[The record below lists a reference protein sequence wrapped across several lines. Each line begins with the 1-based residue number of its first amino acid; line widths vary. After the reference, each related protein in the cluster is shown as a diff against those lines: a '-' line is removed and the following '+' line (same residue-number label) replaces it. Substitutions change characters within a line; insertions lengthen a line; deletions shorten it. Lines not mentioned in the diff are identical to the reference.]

1 MRGEKGSDDLPR
13 HQSLSIY
20 DTGDE
25 VELLMLYEVKM
36 SALLTDSDQGRTT
49 LNTVETE
56 LPLALMYLID
66 FQNISL
72 QILYMLDVMCPCER
86 TKFH

>member
-1 MRGEKGSDDLPR
+1 MRGEKDSDNLPR

-20 DTGDE
+20 DTGGE

-36 SALLTDSDQGRTT
+36 SAVLTDSDQGRTT

-56 LPLALMYLID
+56 LLLALMYLID

-72 QILYMLDVMCPCER
+72 QISIHVGCHVPM
-86 TKFH
+86 